1 MSRTSFGADASGRT
15 CLLEPL
21 EGRCLFSSVGIAVVP
36 PPVRMLGRPLVTG
49 GTEYAFSLVVFSSR
63 PAYTSGSM
71 FEVRGP
77 NGYVAPVEVTR
88 ARVGQSHSLL
98 ACRVD
103 APGVEFDRSDNG
115 LYTVGWRSDPR
126 AVTTL
131 TTSSTPFGRFRV
143 FSSVAPEAPP
153 ALPLSDRATAGAL
166 SVTLDRV
173 YAWCDHMPIVPPDA
187 RRQYLILSTTL
198 KNNSDRPLEVTL
210 SRSYISFDENDVGQE
225 THGISI
231 KSASGPPSGVK
242 TLVLQPGEERVVQ
255 FRGDGVYPEDRH
267 GQRLYVTLE
276 FTAGGATAAVR
287 NSGVVMVSH

>member
-1 MSRTSFGADASGRT
+1 MSRTSSAEDASGRS
-15 CLLEPL
+15 CIMEPL
-21 EGRCLFSSVGIAVVP
+21 EGRCLFSTGIAVVP

-63 PAYTSGSM
+63 PAYTSGGM

-115 LYTVGWRSDPR
+115 LYTVGWKQPDPR
-126 AVTTL
+126 AATATL
-131 TTSSTPFGRFRV
+131 SSSTPFGRFRV

-153 ALPLSDRATAGAL
+153 ALPLSDRATAGAM
-166 SVTLDRV
+166 SVTFNRV
-173 YAWCDHMPIVPPDA
+173 SAWCDHMPWAGPEPA
-187 RRQYLILSTTL
+187 REYLILSTTL

-231 KSASGPPSGVK
+231 RSPHGPPSGVQ

-276 FTAGGATAAVR
+276 FTAAGATAAVR